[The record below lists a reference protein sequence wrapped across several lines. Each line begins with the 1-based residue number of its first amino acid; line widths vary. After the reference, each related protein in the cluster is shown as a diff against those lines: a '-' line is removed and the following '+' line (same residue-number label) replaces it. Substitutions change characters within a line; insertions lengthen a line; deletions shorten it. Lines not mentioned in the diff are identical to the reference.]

1 MIRLGASVN
10 GVFVI
15 PRLGDQVLPAAMR
28 WPAVRH
34 LAVVDWNKNAVFANL
49 DRQRFPDVER
59 IYFLSP
65 HPCEHS
71 VLFRFLPAT
80 EFRWMLPR
88 AGHHR
93 WFRNLEPQHLGYIGQ
108 SMEQRLRT
116 EAAAMPTP
124 KVERAVGGKWPAV
137 INDV

>member
-1 MIRLGASVN
+1 MN
-10 GVFVI
+10 GILII

-28 WPAVRH
+28 WPTVRH
-34 LAVVDWNKNAVFANL
+34 LAVVDWNKNAVFYNL
-49 DRQRFPDVER
+49 DRLRFPDVEH
-59 IYFLSP
+59 IYFLSA
-65 HPCEHS
+65 HPCEYS

-93 WFRNLEPQHLGYIGQ
+93 WFRDLEPQHLGYIGQ

-116 EAAAMPTP
+116 DAAAMPTP
-124 KVERAVGGKWPAV
+124 KVDWRAGGKWPAV